1 MHRNDRAL
9 TAAQRDRL
17 VEIYDRLLE
26 LYVAREEAANEGD
39 YLRVEDLQREIDTLL
54 RTKSAIKNWAVLG
67 SA

>member
-1 MHRNDRAL
+1 MHRSDRAL

-26 LYVAREEAANEGD
+26 LYVARDEAAAEGNHQ
-39 YLRVEDLQREIDTLL
+39 LVAHLQREIDLLL
-54 RTKSAIKNWAVLG
+54 RTKSAIKNWAALG